1 MQRRRA
7 GRDFHM
13 STENPLDTDP
23 TVLQERIAAI
33 WQDVLRMPADRR
45 DATFFDLQGQSVSA
59 VRIAA
64 RIEDELGI
72 VIDVGIL
79 FEDPD
84 LDTFVSKVMA
94 DSTR

>member
-1 MQRRRA
+1 
-7 GRDFHM
+7 M
-13 STENPLDTDP
+13 SSEKPLDLDP
-23 TVLQERIAAI
+23 AVARERIAAI
-33 WQDVLRMPADRR
+33 WQDVLRMPDGRQ
-45 DATFFDLQGQSVSA
+45 DATFFELQGQSVSA

-64 RIEDELGI
+64 RIEDDLGI

>member
-1 MQRRRA
+1 
-7 GRDFHM
+7 M
-13 STENPLDTDP
+13 STEKPLDLDP
-23 TVLQERIAAI
+23 AVVQDQIAAI
-33 WQDVLRMPADRR
+33 WQDVLRMPAGRR
-45 DATFFDLQGQSVSA
+45 DATFFELQGQSVSA

>member
-1 MQRRRA
+1 
-7 GRDFHM
+7 M
-13 STENPLDTDP
+13 STEKPLDLDP
-23 TVLQERIAAI
+23 AVVRERIAAI
-33 WQDVLRMPADRR
+33 WQDVLRMPADRQ
-45 DATFFDLQGQSVSA
+45 DATFFELQGQSVSA

-94 DSTR
+94 DSTH